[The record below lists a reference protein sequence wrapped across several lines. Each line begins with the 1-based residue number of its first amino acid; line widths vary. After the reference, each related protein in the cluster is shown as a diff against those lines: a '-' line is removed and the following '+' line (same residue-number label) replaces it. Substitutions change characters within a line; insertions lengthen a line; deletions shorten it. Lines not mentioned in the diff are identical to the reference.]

1 MNETYSFADQASTQ
15 ILSITTLSDE
25 WHNRHIFH
33 NFQSSI
39 EEGIKQ
45 FIVDLSKLSI
55 INSVGI
61 NLLLRILKKVQQ
73 VSGQLL
79 LTNASAQVLHLLN
92 ITKLTNVFTIKNS
105 VEEAMDTIE
114 NGVMA

>member
-1 MNETYSFADQASTQ
+1 MNEISSFADQTSTQ

-33 NFQSSI
+33 DFQSSI

-45 FIVDLSKLSI
+45 FIVDLSKLSV

-61 NLLLRILKKVQQ
+61 NLLLRILKRVQQ
-73 VSGQLL
+73 VSGQLF
-79 LTNASAQVLHLLN
+79 LTNASVQVLHLLN
-92 ITKLTNVFTIKNS
+92 ITKLTNVFIIKGS
-105 VEEAMDTIE
+105 IEEAMESIE
-114 NGVMA
+114 